1 MRTRGQQQQTD
12 LAAFK
17 GTVANARDKYQVAYR
32 GMWVTVVIDVKNRV
46 GMLHC
51 MMDIG
56 PSLSAT
62 CAGVFQGHARKPW
75 GSRLSL
81 NPTVNAQLLA
91 TSAGC

>member
-1 MRTRGQQQQTD
+1 MG
-12 LAAFK
+12 
-17 GTVANARDKYQVAYR
+17 
-32 GMWVTVVIDVKNRV
+32 VTVVIDVKNSA
-46 GMLHC
+46 GMLDC

-75 GSRLSL
+75 GCMSRLSL